1 MVAFNS
7 YRKCLCI
14 DNNLRYLPA
23 AQGWPEWNSVRRL
36 QGLCRSDFS
45 DKFRHSVHYFCA
57 LLLPEGDMSRA
68 FAECPDRRHW
78 RDHGS
83 QSRDDASRREINRIG
98 RTLAKRRTS
107 GRAGAQGRKRQ
118 ITLRDKGAPSLV
130 CGNSFDPAAL
140 GRPVGHDGG
149 RHRRSHTFSFTLIAT
164 AARPEGAGAD
174 KLPRE
179 PPTCRVESSP
189 AGSLRSCGDG
199 TARPCG
205 SRRRSPDDGSE

>member
-1 MVAFNS
+1 MPLYRQQSSIFTRRARMARVEFCQAVAGPLS
-7 YRKCLCI
+7 
-14 DNNLRYLPA
+14 
-23 AQGWPEWNSVRRL
+23 
-36 QGLCRSDFS
+36 
-45 DKFRHSVHYFCA
+45 FRFFRQISTLGTLFCA
-57 LLLPEGDMSRA
+57 LLLPEGGMSRA

-149 RHRRSHTFSFTLIAT
+149 RHRRGHTCSFTLIAT